1 MKNLIERLNLASKA
15 YYNGEAMMTD
25 VEYDKMYELLEKL
38 EKETGVIYSN
48 SPTQKVGAKVLN
60 ELNKVKIL
68 EQPMLSLNKCHSIE
82 EILKFADGH
91 SLVAMTKCDGL
102 SMRLVYENGKLISAN
117 TRGDGE
123 IGSDITAHA
132 SCFLNIPLCI
142 PTKDKIIV
150 DGEAVIKWKDFE
162 SINKNNEFKNPRN
175 TASGTLNALDTK
187 LVRERKLS
195 FIAWDF
201 ILGSKAI
208 TMIERLKELVE
219 LGFEVVPYRE
229 LLTFHDDNIKE
240 INDTLS
246 LFSDIPCD
254 GVVWRINNLAYGVT
268 LGKTA
273 HHFNWA
279 IAWKPEIEIYETELL
294 DIDWTMGR
302 NGSLTPVAIF
312 KPVNDGESIVTRASL
327 HNLSIMKEILGA
339 PYIYQKI
346 EVYRANMIIPQVYCA
361 KKEKELFPFNEGEA
375 KVSAFFKPIL
385 TPKICPVCGQPT
397 EIKCENNTEILFCSN
412 LSCPGRLINRLDHFC
427 GKKGLDIKGLSKA
440 TLEKLIE
447 WNWIKEPADIYTLY
461 NYREDWI
468 EKSGF
473 GIKSVDRILQ
483 AIEDSRQPTLN
494 SFISALGIPLIG
506 ENHSKELIKYID
518 SYENLKEKI
527 ENHWDFTSIEGFA
540 ENRANAILNFDFSE
554 ADKVRQYMTF
564 KTEEKLEIKNNLE
577 GINVAITGTLQLYKN
592 RTELKNIIESQGGK
606 VINSVSKNTSYLIN
620 NNPLSDSV
628 KNNTAKKFGIPIL
641 TEEAFNQK
649 FLT

>member
-91 SLVAMTKCDGL
+91 TLVAMTKCDGL

-229 LLTFHDDNIKE
+229 LLTFHDNNIKE

-254 GVVWRINNLAYGVT
+254 GVVWRINNLAYGIT

-279 IAWKPEIEIYETELL
+279 IAWKPEIETYDTELI

-302 NGSLTPVAIF
+302 NGTLTPVAVF
-312 KPVNDGESIVTRASL
+312 DPVDDGEGIITRASL
-327 HNLSIMKEILGA
+327 HNLSVMEEILGN

-346 EVYRANMIIPQVYCA
+346 KIYRANMIIPQVLSAEKDSIARAFKMGETLVLFRYEPIIIPSVCPICGEPTIIQG
-361 KKEKELFPFNEGEA
+361 EKESKFLM
-375 KVSAFFKPIL
+375 
-385 TPKICPVCGQPT
+385 
-397 EIKCENNTEILFCSN
+397 CSN
-412 LSCPGRLINRLDHFC
+412 MQCPGRLINRLDHFC

-447 WNWIKEPADIYTLY
+447 WNWVKEPADLYTLNQY
-461 NYREDWI
+461 YDSWI
-468 EKSGF
+468 MQPGF
-473 GIKSVDRILQ
+473 GKKSVNNILQ
-483 AIEDSRQPTLN
+483 AIEKSRKSSLE

-506 ENHSKELIKYID
+506 KNHAKMLINYIN